1 MGGVGVKGGGIV
13 FWVGW
18 RGSYFIFSVDQKK
31 AEAKQ
36 AWSLES
42 WTVNALVLYL
52 CLPVSGTLLSP
63 TILPS
68 TPRLTSPHPMG
79 CVLCSFCKDLS

>member
-1 MGGVGVKGGGIV
+1 MKGGVF

-36 AWSLES
+36 AWSLER
-42 WTVNALVLYL
+42 WAMNAFVLYL
-52 CLPVSGTLLSP
+52 CLPVSGILLSP
-63 TILPS
+63 TVLPKAH
-68 TPRLTSPHPMG
+68 LTSPLPHG
-79 CVLCSFCKDLS
+79 LRSFCKDLS